1 MDITFV
7 KIDVFNF
14 SFLQLLLAVNI
25 FVKAHS

>member
-7 KIDVFNF
+7 EIDVFNF
-14 SFLQLLLAVNI
+14 SFLQFLLSVNI